1 MENSL
6 GRLRTRR
13 EFLEVTS
20 QKNKIV
26 TKSFVIFSKFKNSH
40 INSDIL
46 IGYTVSDKIGNAVLR
61 NKAKRRLKSAAKNVI
76 KEKGIP
82 GTNYVI
88 IARNKITRI
97 PFESLEND
105 LTYALRQLSLT

>member
-1 MENSL
+1 LGNCL

-26 TKSFVIFSKFKNSH
+26 TDSFVIFSKYRNSQ

-46 IGYTVSDKIGNAVLR
+46 IGYTVSGKIGNAVVR
-61 NKAKRRLKSAAKNVI
+61 NKVKRRLRSAASNVI
-76 KEKGIP
+76 KQKGTP

-105 LTYALRQLSLT
+105 LTYALQKLSVT